1 MATNTEE
8 WREFHRDYKGSYD
21 GSISIP
27 FVYVVRSDGES
38 LFAGKGM
45 VTVPEMG
52 RILHQALSQSG
63 RYFSDQD
70 TNRLIVTAQKMAT
83 LRDEGETAKAI
94 SQLRKVSKLGPQGE
108 IPSYAK
114 PALDLNALVN
124 EFVEAGKSQLK
135 PIEEALESAASSSEA
150 EKLMLIADYLKVA
163 SQFNGLKPLKADFAR
178 VKKIM
183 RKHEDFRDL
192 QRGLE
197 IIRKTESAKSKTS
210 IERAIE
216 KAQKIVDQRKSG
228 ALVDQANE
236 AIESLQRRLAEID
249 G

>member
-1 MATNTEE
+1 MATNTDE
-8 WREFHRDYKGSYD
+8 WREFHRDYKGSYN

-52 RILHQALSQSG
+52 QILHQSLSQSG

-70 TNRLIVTAQKMAT
+70 TNRLIDTAQKVAT

-94 SQLRKVSKLGPQGE
+94 AQLRKVSKLGPPGE
-108 IPSYAK
+108 IPSFAK
-114 PALDLNALVN
+114 PALELNALVN
-124 EFVEAGKSQLK
+124 EIAEAGRSQLA
-135 PIEEALESAASSSEA
+135 PIEVTLKSAADSTE
-150 EKLMLIADYLKVA
+150 EDKLKLISDYLEV
-163 SQFNGLKPLKADFAR
+163 SDQFKALKPLRADFSR

-183 RKHEDFRDL
+183 RKDEDFRDL

-197 IIRKTESAKSKTS
+197 AIRKTESAKSKSS

-216 KAQKIVDQRKSG
+216 KLQIIVDERKSG
-228 ALVDQANE
+228 ALVDRANA
-236 AIESLQRRLAEID
+236 AIESLQQRLADID